1 MNKEIVF
8 LSSFLLFFSQYC
20 SCLNYTKI
28 ERTTYEQLIATDK
41 AKFKIPAFKN
51 RRIKELQALVSM
63 IINRT
68 LDRITDIIG
77 PEATLKTEKIRSF
90 INQPYMK
97 GGINDYVRTSYTW
110 AIADFEDQIKR
121 DNERLG
127 GIGAITQ
134 SSNNAK
140 KDLITLELDE
150 LNERYKPITRA
161 LIQLKPETHVPQ
173 ALSFDAL
180 IHFHE

>member
-1 MNKEIVF
+1 MNKGIVF
-8 LSSFLLFFSQYC
+8 LSSFLLFFSQ
-20 SCLNYTKI
+20 SCFCRDSTKI
-28 ERTTYEQLIATDK
+28 ERTTYERLIATDK
-41 AKFKIPAFKN
+41 TKFKIPTFKN

-68 LDRITDIIG
+68 LDRVTDIIG
-77 PEATLKTEKIRSF
+77 PEASTQTEKIRSF
-90 INQPYMK
+90 INQPHMK
-97 GGINDYVRTSYTW
+97 SGTNDYVRTSYTW

-140 KDLITLELDE
+140 RDLIALELDE
-150 LNERYKPITRA
+150 LNERYEPIVRA
-161 LIQLKPETHVPQ
+161 LIKLMPETRIPKV
-173 ALSFDAL
+173 LSFDVL
-180 IHFHE
+180 KNF